1 MHTKKGGN
9 CLKLAYVFVEHPIHH
24 LDHTFTYCADGYT
37 LTRGMRVQVPFG
49 SKTIV
54 GFVEKVEDISDEEVR
69 RFPYTLKP
77 IISQIDQFPLL
88 NEELYELGNWMAQR
102 YIAPK
107 ISCFQCMLPS
117 KLKPS
122 STHGSIRMEA
132 WVRIC
137 KQNDTKLTAKQ
148 QSAYEDLQKEK
159 EMLRSVFYEKWK
171 TPGKKLIALGLVEV
185 FEKEKKAIL
194 ENIEKNKEEEFI
206 LQEDQ
211 KKVIA
216 QVEQEKHHRV
226 FLLHGVTGSGKTE
239 VFLRLASK
247 EIEKG
252 KQVLLLVPEISLT
265 PQMVKRVK
273 QRFGAHVAIYH
284 SGLNAQEKYEQYQLV
299 KEHKVQIVVGTR
311 SAVFMPFDRLGLIV
325 MDEEHD
331 TSYKQDSTPRY
342 HCRDIAIY
350 RGKYHDAKVL
360 LASATPSLESYAR
373 AHKGVYALLQMPHR
387 INGNFPS
394 VRIVEMRKSVA
405 KGESY
410 LLSDAL
416 LDAIYDRLQKKEQV
430 ILLLNRRGYTPI
442 LRCISCA
449 YVQMCPH
456 CDVAMSYHKEEKV
469 LKCHTCGYSM
479 NVPTHC
485 PNCHEASWRY
495 LGLGTQKLE
504 EFVQIKFPDARIL
517 RMDADTTTRKHAHEN
532 LLKSFDEGHADIL
545 LGTQM
550 IAKGLDIEKVT
561 LVGIVNGD
569 ALLNRSDYR
578 SAEMTYDLLEQA
590 SGRSGRGEYK
600 GEVIIQAYD
609 PNHYAIQC
617 AAHHDYLSFFQQ
629 EMQYRHLTG
638 YPPYRY
644 LVSMVF
650 SSKNNQDIQQSAEA
664 AMRILSKKE
673 NCKILGP
680 AQLHKIRDEER
691 CRILLKGKD
700 EQLLIHYVKDVYD
713 KHLQTKQKARLD
725 IDLSP
730 YMLD

>member
-37 LTRGMRVQVPFG
+37 LTRGMRVQVSFG

-442 LRCISCA
+442 LRCISCG

>member
-342 HCRDIAIY
+342 HCRDIAIN

-387 INGNFPS
+387 INGNFPF

-442 LRCISCA
+442 LRCISCG

>member
-342 HCRDIAIY
+342 HCRDIAIN

-442 LRCISCA
+442 LRCISCG

>member
-442 LRCISCA
+442 LRCISCG

-638 YPPYRY
+638 YPPYHY

>member
-171 TPGKKLIALGLVEV
+171 IPGKKLIALGLVEV

-442 LRCISCA
+442 LRCISCG

-504 EFVQIKFPDARIL
+504 EFVQIKFPDAIIL

-650 SSKNNQDIQQSAEA
+650 SSKNNQDVQQSVEA

>member
-122 STHGSIRMEA
+122 STYGSIRMEA

-171 TPGKKLIALGLVEV
+171 TPGKKLIALGLVDV

-342 HCRDIAIY
+342 HCRDIAIN

-442 LRCISCA
+442 LRCISCG

>member
-171 TPGKKLIALGLVEV
+171 IPGKKLIALGLVEV

-442 LRCISCA
+442 LRCISCG

-569 ALLNRSDYR
+569 ALLNQSDYR

>member
-442 LRCISCA
+442 LRCISCG

-650 SSKNNQDIQQSAEA
+650 SSKNNQDVQQSVEA